1 MKIKP
6 FSIYFI
12 YTWLVLF
19 GLIPIGLIFVVSY
32 LTDNPLHLASLPITI
47 QNYVALLS
55 PLFAKVL
62 WRSALMAGSATFVC
76 FILAYPLSYILLK
89 SKYQTLWLFLIIIP
103 FWTSSL
109 IRTYS
114 LISILKVHGLLNSVL
129 LKLHIISQPIEFL
142 YSNFAVMCGLVYNL
156 LPFMVL
162 PIFSNMERFDF
173 CLIEAAQDLGA
184 NRLIIFFRVFL
195 PNTLSGIIAG
205 SMMVFLPAM
214 TLFYIPDILG
224 GARSVLLGNLIQ
236 NQFLVVE
243 NWPQGAAISIVLTFI
258 LIALMCF
265 YRPKQQGVLH

>member
-12 YTWLVLF
+12 YTWLILF

-32 LTDNPLHLASLPITI
+32 LTDNSLHLATLPVTI
-47 QNYVALLS
+47 DNYTALIS

-62 WRSALMAGSATFVC
+62 WRSALMAGSATFLC
-76 FILAYPLSYILLK
+76 LILAYPLSYILVK

-114 LISILKVHGLLNSVL
+114 LISILKIHGLLNTVL
-129 LKLHIISQPIEFL
+129 LKLHLISEPIVFL

-184 NRLIIFFRVFL
+184 NRWVIFFRVFL
-195 PNTLSGIIAG
+195 PNTLSGVLAG
-205 SMMVFLPAM
+205 SLMVFLPAM

-224 GARSVLLGNLIQ
+224 GARSVLMGNLIQ

-243 NWPQGAAISIVLTFI
+243 NWPQGAAISMVLTII
-258 LIALMCF
+258 LMVLLCF
-265 YRPKQQGVLH
+265 YRPKQQGVLV

>member
-12 YTWLVLF
+12 YTWLILF
-19 GLIPIGLIFVVSY
+19 GLIPIGLIFAVSC
-32 LTDNPLHLASLPITI
+32 LTDSPVHLASLPVTLD
-47 QNYVALLS
+47 NYWGLIS
-55 PLFAKVL
+55 PLFANVL
-62 WRSALMAGSATFVC
+62 WRSAGMAGCATFLC
-76 FILAYPLSYILLK
+76 FILAYPLSYILVK

-114 LISILKVHGLLNSVL
+114 LISILKIHGLLNTLL
-129 LKLHIISQPIEFL
+129 LKLHIIHQPIVFL

-162 PIFSNMERFDF
+162 PVFSNMERFDF
-173 CLIEAAQDLGA
+173 CLLEAAQDLGA
-184 NRLIIFFRVFL
+184 NRWVIFFRVFF
-195 PNTLSGIIAG
+195 PNTLSGVLAG
-205 SMMVFLPAM
+205 ALMVFLPAM

-243 NWPQGAAISIVLTFI
+243 NWPQGAAISMVLTLLLMI
-258 LIALMCF
+258 LLCF
-265 YRPKQQGVLH
+265 YRPKQQGILL

>member
-12 YTWLVLF
+12 YIWLLLF
-19 GLIPIGLIFVVSY
+19 GLIPIGLIFIVSW
-32 LTDNPLHLASLPITI
+32 LTDNPTHLATLPATLE
-47 QNYVALLS
+47 NYLALLS
-55 PLFAKVL
+55 PQFFKIL
-62 WRSALMAGSATFVC
+62 WRSTAIAGFATFIC
-76 FILAYPLSYILLK
+76 FLLAYPLSYILLK
-89 SKYQTLWLFLIIIP
+89 SKYQTLWMFLIIIP

-114 LISILKVHGLLNSVL
+114 LISILKIHGLLNTIL
-129 LKLHIISQPIEFL
+129 LKLHIIHQPMVFL

-173 CLIEAAQDLGA
+173 RLIEAAQDLGA
-184 NRLIIFFRVFL
+184 KRWIIFFRVFL
-195 PNTLSGIIAG
+195 PNTVPGIVAG
-205 SMMVFLPAM
+205 SLMVFLPAM

-243 NWPQGAAISIVLTFI
+243 NWPQGAATSIVLTFI
-258 LIALMCF
+258 LMILLCF
-265 YRPKQQGVLH
+265 YRPKQQGVLL

>member
-12 YTWLVLF
+12 YTWLILF
-19 GLIPIGLIFVVSY
+19 GLIPIVLIFAVSC
-32 LTDNPLHLASLPITI
+32 LTDNSLHLAALPVTLH
-47 QNYVALLS
+47 NYATLIS

-62 WRSALMAGSATFVC
+62 WRSAVMAGSATFLC
-76 FILAYPLSYILLK
+76 LILAYPLSYILVK

-114 LISILKVHGLLNSVL
+114 LISILKIHGLLNTLL
-129 LKLHIISQPIEFL
+129 LKLHLISEPIVFL

-184 NRLIIFFRVFL
+184 NRWVIFFRVFL
-195 PNTLSGIIAG
+195 PNTLSGVLAG
-205 SMMVFLPAM
+205 SLMVFLPAM

-224 GARSVLLGNLIQ
+224 GARSVLMGNLIQ

-243 NWPQGAAISIVLTFI
+243 NWPQGAAISMVLTLI
-258 LIALMCF
+258 LMVLLCF
-265 YRPKQQGVLH
+265 YRPKQQGVLV

>member
-12 YTWLVLF
+12 YTWLILF

-32 LTDNPLHLASLPITI
+32 LTDNSLHLATLPVTI
-47 QNYVALLS
+47 ENYTALIS

-62 WRSALMAGSATFVC
+62 WRSALMAGSATFLC
-76 FILAYPLSYILLK
+76 LILAYPLSYILVK

-114 LISILKVHGLLNSVL
+114 LISILKIHGLLNTVL
-129 LKLHIISQPIEFL
+129 LKLHLISEPIVFL

-184 NRLIIFFRVFL
+184 NRWVIFFRVFL
-195 PNTLSGIIAG
+195 PNTLSGVLAG
-205 SMMVFLPAM
+205 SLMVFLPAM

-224 GARSVLLGNLIQ
+224 GARSVLMGNLIQ

-243 NWPQGAAISIVLTFI
+243 NWPQGAAISMVLTLI
-258 LIALMCF
+258 LMVLLCF
-265 YRPKQQGVLH
+265 YRPKQQGVLV